1 MLATLNNEKLKQ
13 PFIENM
19 LNKDFESDDVKNTS
33 IIVNEHDETEGK
45 YSSNEGKYIHVFED
59 ELNYD
64 LSTLMESNSSD
75 EYSIE
80 FILMYMNDDLK
91 LPFCQYFFENIDNE
105 MVLPKAVISKINIL
119 KSTKKFNNE
128 NQYDVKHYLFI
139 DQINKILKTN
149 YNINHKNISYKGYM
163 VYNSKIHVLCDITY
177 TLFDYGYMAIY
188 DEIIG
193 GNEIQQTRI
202 NEENLSFFKENVNI
216 QQLTDETGNM
226 IDVPIHGYLCNYEND
241 NLTNVEVNDMFEDM
255 INHNIFGM
263 NYVFSEFLLD
273 EDNDTETKHKKYA
286 IFINDVLFKSEDISK
301 LPIMRGGGSGN
312 NTDETN
318 EYDEYSS
325 IYYHDGV
332 SRTFILVKNY
342 EQFCVIE

>member
-1 MLATLNNEKLKQ
+1 MLATLNNEKIKQ
-13 PFIENM
+13 PLIENM
-19 LNKDFESDDVKNTS
+19 LNKDFESGDVKNTS
-33 IIVNEHDETEGK
+33 ITVNEDDETEGK
-45 YSSNEGKYIHVFED
+45 YSSNEGKYFHVFED

-105 MVLPKAVISKINIL
+105 MVLPKAVINKINIL
-119 KSTKKFNNE
+119 KSTKKYNNE

-149 YNINHKNISYKGYM
+149 YNINNKNISYKGYI

-226 IDVPIHGYLCNYEND
+226 IDVPIHGYLCNYKND

-273 EDNDTETKHKKYA
+273 EDNDTEKKHKKYA

-301 LPIMRGGGSGN
+301 LPLMRGGGN
-312 NTDETN
+312 NTDEIN

>member
-1 MLATLNNEKLKQ
+1 MLATLNNEKLKR

-19 LNKDFESDDVKNTS
+19 LNKDFESDEVKNTS
-33 IIVNEHDETEGK
+33 ITVKEQKETQGKKDSLNE
-45 YSSNEGKYIHVFED
+45 NKYIHIFED

-80 FILMYMNDDLK
+80 FILMYTNDDLK

-105 MVLPKAVISKINIL
+105 MVLPKAVIKKINIL
-119 KSTKKFNNE
+119 KSTKKYNNE
-128 NQYDVKHYLFI
+128 NKYDVKHYLFT

-149 YNINHKNISYKGYM
+149 YNIDNKNVIYKGYM
-163 VYNSKIHVLCDITY
+163 VYNSKIHVLCDMTY

-188 DEIIG
+188 DEIVG
-193 GNEIQQTRI
+193 GNEIQQTQV

-226 IDVPIHGYLCNYEND
+226 IDVPVHGYLCNYKND
-241 NLTNVEVNDMFEDM
+241 NFTNVEVNDMFEDM

-273 EDNDTETKHKKYA
+273 EDNDTEKKYKKYA

-301 LPIMRGGGSGN
+301 LPLMRGGGGN
-312 NTDETN
+312 NTDEIN